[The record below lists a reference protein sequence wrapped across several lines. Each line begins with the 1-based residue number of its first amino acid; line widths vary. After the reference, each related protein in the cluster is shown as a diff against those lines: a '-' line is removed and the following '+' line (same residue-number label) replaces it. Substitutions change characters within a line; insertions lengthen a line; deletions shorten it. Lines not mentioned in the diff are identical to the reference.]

1 MVKQKKKVTKK
12 RKVAKKPVK
21 KQKKTLKKKI
31 VKKKKVNSAL
41 ILSADWCPYCQKA
54 KMLLL
59 KNKIP
64 FVNVDIEKNNIGS
77 KDIQLL
83 TNQMSIP
90 QIYLNGKHIG
100 GYTDL
105 AKKLKVKT
113 N

>member
-12 RKVAKKPVK
+12 RKVVKKPVK
-21 KQKKTLKKKI
+21 KQKKKT
-31 VKKKKVNSAL
+31 VKKKTINSAL
-41 ILSADWCPYCQKA
+41 ILSADWCPYCKKA
-54 KMLLL
+54 KMLLV

-64 FVNVDIEKNNIGS
+64 YVNIDIEKNNIEPG
-77 KDIQLL
+77 DIKIL
-83 TNQMSIP
+83 TNQTSIP

>member
-12 RKVAKKPVK
+12 RKVVKKPVK
-21 KQKKTLKKKI
+21 KQKKKI

-41 ILSADWCPYCQKA
+41 ILSASWCPYCQRA
-54 KMLLL
+54 KLLL
-59 KNKIP
+59 SKKKIP
-64 FVNVDIEKNNIGS
+64 FVNVDVEKNNIDS
-77 KDIQLL
+77 DDILLL
-83 TNQMSIP
+83 TGKPSIP

>member
-1 MVKQKKKVTKK
+1 MVKQKKNLKKKVTKK
-12 RKVAKKPVK
+12 P
-21 KQKKTLKKKI
+21 
-31 VKKKKVNSAL
+31 KKKVIKKTKKKSLNSAL
-41 ILSADWCPYCQKA
+41 IITADWCPYCKKA
-54 KMLLL
+54 KMLLV

-64 FVNVDIEKNNIGS
+64 YVNIDIEKN
-77 KDIQLL
+77 DITPNDIKIL

-105 AKKLKVKT
+105 AKKLKAKI